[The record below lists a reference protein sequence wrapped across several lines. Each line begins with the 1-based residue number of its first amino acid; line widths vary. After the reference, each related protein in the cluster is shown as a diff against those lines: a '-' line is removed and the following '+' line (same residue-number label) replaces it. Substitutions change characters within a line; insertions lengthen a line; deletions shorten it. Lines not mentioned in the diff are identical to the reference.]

1 MVSNSATDTPGMAFA
16 ACGKTGASA
25 IVPNAAIVAVAKKD
39 LLLLDIFKAVFDD
52 LIVACD
58 GPFTANADTEE
69 IHDAMIARLIGF
81 ILFLFC
87 KRC

>member
-39 LLLLDIFKAVFDD
+39 LLLLDMFRAVFDD

-58 GPFTANADTEE
+58 GPFTANADTAET
-69 IHDAMIARLIGF
+69 HDAIITSLIGF
-81 ILFLFC
+81 ILFLLW

>member
-1 MVSNSATDTPGMAFA
+1 MVSNSATDTPGMALA

-39 LLLLDIFKAVFDD
+39 LLLLDMFRAVFND

-69 IHDAMIARLIGF
+69 THDAIITSLIVF
-81 ILFLFC
+81 Y
-87 KRC
+87 KVQ